1 MNGKLAA
8 SVLAIFCL
16 FGMSFAMFGAEFGM
30 ERGMEIGAEMR
41 EEIPLEVRAE
51 FMQATHEGDYE
62 TAMAL
67 HEEYGLGGMKMEHTT
82 PEMFEIS
89 GDIFAAQVAG
99 DWLEAV
105 TLQDKLMEIVRG
117 TVQAHFQE
125 RNEECKAFMENE
137 EVQELMKE
145 AHEAMEAGDMEKGK
159 EIREELKEIVP
170 EECAKPGKRMHKGG
184 RGMQMHAPVVE

>member
-1 MNGKLAA
+1 MNGKASAA
-8 SVLAIFCL
+8 ILAIFCL

-30 ERGMEIGAEMR
+30 EKGMEIGAGMR

-67 HEEYGLGGMKMEHTT
+67 RGEYGIGGKKMEHAT
-82 PEMFEIS
+82 PEMFELR
-89 GDIFAAQVAG
+89 GEIFAARVAG
-99 DWLEAV
+99 NWIEAV
-105 TLQDKLMEIVRG
+105 TLQDQFMELVRG
-117 TVQAHFQE
+117 AVQAHFQE

-145 AHEAMEAGDMEKGK
+145 AHEAMEAGDKEKAK
-159 EIREELKEIVP
+159 EVRDQLKEIVP
-170 EECAKPGKRMHKGG
+170 EECAKPGKRMHKRG
-184 RGMQMHAPVVE
+184 RGIPMQPQVVE